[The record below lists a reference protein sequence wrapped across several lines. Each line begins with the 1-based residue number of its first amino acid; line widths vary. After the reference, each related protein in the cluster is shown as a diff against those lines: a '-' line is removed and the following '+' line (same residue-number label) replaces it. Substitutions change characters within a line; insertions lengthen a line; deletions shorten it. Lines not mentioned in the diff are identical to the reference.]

1 MTEGER
7 QKDANSLPIKQG
19 FCVHRSRLKE
29 GGRERRGGKKEPD
42 FGIKRLKQKLPYPP
56 PSVIASALWLLVTYL
71 NNGNYISELMRE
83 RQGGK
88 SRPRRDD

>member
-1 MTEGER
+1 MTEAER

-29 GGRERRGGKKEPD
+29 RGGGGEKEPD

-56 PSVIASALWLLVTYL
+56 PSVIAPALWLLVMYL

-83 RQGGK
+83 RRGGK